1 MNFHRYP
8 STYVSHVQLAVENL
22 ERSLLFY
29 RDILGFRV
37 LEQSGSSA
45 VLTADG
51 VTPLVTLEQPDTIEP
66 RNPRQTGLYHIAFL
80 LPSRSDLADILQYFI
95 QIGYPLQGASDHY
108 VSEAL
113 YLADPEGNGIEIY
126 ADRSPDTWS
135 WSEGQVGMA
144 TVALQADSLLHEATG
159 RPWTAMPSGTIIGHI
174 HLQVSELEKTEE
186 FYGRGL
192 GFETVARYGRQAL
205 FISTGKYHHHI
216 GLNTWHSAGASAPGK
231 HSAGLKWFTL
241 MLPDEE
247 ARKQTVERLRQL
259 HAPVEEEA
267 GTVRTSDPNGIH
279 LILQVQS

>member
-8 STYVSHVQLAVENL
+8 HTYVGHVLLAVESL

-29 RDILGFRV
+29 CDILGFKV
-37 LEQSGSSA
+37 LEQSCTST

-51 VTPLVTLEQPDTIEP
+51 ITPLVTLEQPDSIQP
-66 RNPRQTGLYHIAFL
+66 RNLRKTGLYHIAFL
-80 LPSRSDLADILQYFI
+80 LPSRSELADILQYFI
-95 QIGYPLQGASDHY
+95 QIGYPLQGASDHD

-135 WSEGQVGMA
+135 WKGGQVGMA

-159 RPWTAMPSGTIIGHI
+159 RSWTAMPSGTIIGHI

-186 FYGRGL
+186 FYCMGL
-192 GFETVARYGRQAL
+192 GFEPVARYGRQAL
-205 FISTGKYHHHI
+205 FISSGKYHHHI
-216 GLNTWHSAGASAPGK
+216 GLNTWHSAGAPAPDID
-231 HSAGLKWFTL
+231 SAGLKWFIL
-241 MLPDEE
+241 VLPDEE
-247 ARKQTVERLRQL
+247 TRKQTVERLRQL

-267 GTVRTSDPNGIH
+267 GKVRTVDPNGIH
-279 LILQVQS
+279 LILQA